1 MDLTLAMGLDIGTT
15 TICAIVL
22 DALTGEILE
31 TITEQNNARIESQYS
46 WEQQQN
52 AALISEQV
60 KKVVDELMMKYASIS
75 CIGITGQMHGIVY
88 LDEEGNAVSPLVS
101 WQDERG
107 NLHYKEGLSYAE
119 YLTKIT
125 GYKLATGFGAV
136 THFYNTM
143 NKLIPDSAKYFC
155 TIMDYIAMKLSNT
168 TKPLIHPSNAASIGL
183 FDLRTNCFDKEAIGK
198 ANMDTKF
205 FSAISADK
213 YTLGTTKLGIPVM
226 VAIGDNQASFIG
238 SVRNNEEDLLI
249 NIGTSSQISVLT
261 HTFNKDSKVET
272 RPLVEDDFI
281 LVGSP
286 LCGGRAYAILESFFR
301 QVVQMATG
309 KESSKLYSNMEGLI
323 CDFLQVENPLLIET
337 KFAGTR
343 DNPALRGTIN
353 NLSLDNFTP
362 RHFTIGVLQ
371 GMARELH
378 TLYQMMKSEQAITPT
393 RMIGSGNGLR
403 MNKSL
408 QQIISQTFDMPLYIP
423 VHKEEASYGVA
434 LWALV
439 GINFFS
445 SIQEAQH
452 LIQYE

>member
-1 MDLTLAMGLDIGTT
+1 
-15 TICAIVL
+15 
-22 DALTGEILE
+22 
-31 TITEQNNARIESQYS
+31 
-46 WEQQQN
+46 
-52 AALISEQV
+52 
-60 KKVVDELMMKYASIS
+60 
-75 CIGITGQMHGIVY
+75 
-88 LDEEGNAVSPLVS
+88 
-101 WQDERG
+101 
-107 NLHYKEGLSYAE
+107 
-119 YLTKIT
+119 
-125 GYKLATGFGAV
+125 
-136 THFYNTM
+136 
-143 NKLIPDSAKYFC
+143 
-155 TIMDYIAMKLSNT
+155 
-168 TKPLIHPSNAASIGL
+168 
-183 FDLRTNCFDKEAIGK
+183 
-198 ANMDTKF
+198 
-205 FSAISADK
+205 
-213 YTLGTTKLGIPVM
+213 M